1 MIGCGCDEKALS
13 HKETSAREVE
23 KCICLDKEPWDYSVL
38 LETTDKTFA
47 VQYTVKYVHQ
57 WNSNFYRKIPDIIY
71 EIRYRDNVGGI
82 YYSLEEPEVNSS
94 GLMKFTNALTGRGE
108 AINFTGVRWTIKPLT
123 HKHNPDG
130 LKAIEYEKIYSKV
143 RKKCPAGIH
152 KESEPDEE
160 DI

>member
-1 MIGCGCDEKALS
+1 MDRVTTIYGIALLAAFSIYMIGCGCDEKALS

-57 WNSNFYRKIPDIIY
+57 WNSNF
-71 EIRYRDNVGGI
+71 
-82 YYSLEEPEVNSS
+82 
-94 GLMKFTNALTGRGE
+94 
-108 AINFTGVRWTIKPLT
+108 FTGVRWTIKPLT

-143 RKKCPAGIH
+143 RKKCPVSIH
-152 KESEPDEE
+152 KHSIMYEE